1 MKGTDALKRFWRDED
16 GIETVEYA
24 LLAALVVA
32 AAIAAW
38 TLLGGNISS
47 VANDVANTI
56 KAPAP

>member
-32 AAIAAW
+32 AAVVAW
-38 TLLGGNISS
+38 KLLGTNVSTM
-47 VANDVANTI
+47 ANQIATDIV
-56 KAPAP
+56 PAK

>member
-1 MKGTDALKRFWRDED
+1 MKGTDALKGFWRDED

-38 TLLGGNISS
+38 TLLGTNVSTM
-47 VANDVANTI
+47 ANQIATTI
-56 KAPAP
+56 K